1 MIGFS
6 MKIKQQAGLTTLGL
20 MLVIAIFGFLVITGF
35 KVIPLYMD
43 YYQVQTIV
51 KAVNQDNTVNVKSR
65 KDIWA
70 AINKRLR
77 INNIRQLKQENFIVT
92 RENKKTTVTIDYDVQ
107 NTYIANLYLGAKFNK
122 SIEFDR

>member
-20 MLVIAIFGFLVITGF
+20 MWFIAIFGFLVITGF

>member
-1 MIGFS
+1 